1 MNEASKRGMGIVCTV
16 HGSGRRAEN
25 IWHLPSTTVL
35 NGPNNESRAVLPTQ
49 MQANYLDEEL
59 APKYGIF
66 IGQYGSH
73 KIAGS
78 IEISRPHLN

>member
-1 MNEASKRGMGIVCTV
+1 MDRGEEPKSLAFALDYCTE
-16 HGSGRRAEN
+16 RPQQRAKGCT
-25 IWHLPSTTVL
+25 PYRD
-35 NGPNNESRAVLPTQ
+35 P
-49 MQANYLDEEL
+49 ANYLDEQL
-59 APKYGIF
+59 SPKYGIC